1 MVGLEYLKY
10 TYNLSDE
17 ALVARWLE
25 NPYWQYFCGEVFFQ
39 TEYPL
44 HYTSLGKWRVRIGE
58 EKLKLVLEETIR
70 LAKEKK
76 FVTDKDLSRVIVDTT
91 VQEKNITFPIDSKL
105 LSRAIIKLAKFSC
118 RLQTPG
124 FGLQGWH
131 LTLFPEV

>member
-1 MVGLEYLKY
+1 M
-10 TYNLSDE
+10 
-17 ALVARWLE
+17 
-25 NPYWQYFCGEVFFQ
+25 FFQ
-39 TEYPL
+39 TGYPL

-91 VQEKNITFPIDSKL
+91 VQEKNITFPTDSKL